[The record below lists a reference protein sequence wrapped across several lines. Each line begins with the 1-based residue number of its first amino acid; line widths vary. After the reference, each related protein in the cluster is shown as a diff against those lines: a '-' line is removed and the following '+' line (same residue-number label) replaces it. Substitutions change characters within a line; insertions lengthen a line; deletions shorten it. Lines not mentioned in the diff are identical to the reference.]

1 MNRPSKSM
9 SDLRRMVAQATGS
22 SPLANGPAP
31 SPLKSSLSTSEVHN
45 TLAAQVG
52 QLDLGVIGNLR
63 ARMHQRAE
71 DSRMQRT
78 LTTARVEQGTAL
90 MLEKL
95 NGEVE
100 IVRMAFKQ
108 DFSDRIAT
116 LAESAAASQFI
127 VIRKLKA
134 IEAEA
139 RNFVMYDFK
148 AETDEL
154 QTMLN
159 KGVIDEETLLHE
171 VAFRMQRYEELKN
184 KFSELVDGYQ
194 STVQNTYQRGA
205 R

>member
-1 MNRPSKSM
+1 MNRPHKTM
-9 SDLRRMVAQATGS
+9 AEIRRMVGEARPSGANALANTGS
-22 SPLANGPAP
+22 GQPV
-31 SPLKSSLSTSEVHN
+31 LSTSEVHD
-45 TLAAQVG
+45 TLNKQVG
-52 QLDLGVIGNLR
+52 QLDLGFFGNLK
-63 ARMHQRAE
+63 ARSFQRSQ
-71 DSRMQRT
+71 DGRMQRT
-78 LTTARVEQGTAL
+78 LTAARVEQATAL

-95 NGEVE
+95 QGEVQ
-100 IVRMAFKQ
+100 IVRIHFKQ
-108 DFSDRIAT
+108 DFSDRIAA
-116 LAESAAASQFI
+116 LAESAAASQI
-127 VIRKLKA
+127 LVMRKLKA

-154 QTMLN
+154 QAMLN

-194 STVQNTYQRGA
+194 GTVQNTYQRGA